1 MGAKVAKRKEKTRGS
16 VEYLYDKKG
25 KPVKVL
31 MSYDEYVDLLEDIE
45 DLRVSDSRLNEP
57 NIPFEKVVADLKRR
71 GKL

>member
-1 MGAKVAKRKEKTRGS
+1 
-16 VEYLYDKKG
+16 
-25 KPVKVL
+25 